1 MERVLERKYH
11 QVLNDTSGIWK
22 TYPGAYSGV
31 DLPNY
36 TREVSDF
43 IQHHDTTDMTN
54 LLDGWYDGGRK
65 KMAELVQGLQ
75 HASIGDILAYYN
87 KVSSPEP
94 VYRQ

>member
-1 MERVLERKYH
+1 MERVLEKKY
-11 QVLNDTSGIWK
+11 QRIQKNIPGVEK
-22 TYPGAYSGV
+22 THPGAYIG
-31 DLPNY
+31 DGLPNY

-54 LLDGWYDGGRK
+54 LLDGWYNGGRK